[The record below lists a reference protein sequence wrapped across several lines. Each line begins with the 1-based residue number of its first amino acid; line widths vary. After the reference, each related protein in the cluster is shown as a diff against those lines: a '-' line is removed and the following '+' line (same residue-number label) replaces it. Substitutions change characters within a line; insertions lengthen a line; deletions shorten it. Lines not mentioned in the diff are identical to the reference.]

1 MSDLSITS
9 MTVAPAV
16 GAESH
21 GIAHHPMH
29 TATAGPEV
37 GPAALSVGDPL
48 ALGLAGFGVA
58 VGVVG
63 VTNAGF
69 LGAAVTP
76 VAFGTVI
83 ASGFLVQLIAGL
95 LAFRRG
101 ETFVGVVFCSWSAFF
116 LGIAL
121 LAVVFAPQIAQAGGS
136 PGDAF
141 GIYLIAWG
149 IVSTYHWIA
158 AMVTIKLNILIFG
171 LGTCALYVLGVAA
184 FMGNATLNSIGG
196 WLQIVTGALML
207 YLSAATLINEM
218 HSRRILPVA

>member
-1 MSDLSITS
+1 MSDLSTPA
-9 MTVAPAV
+9 MTVAPAIR
-16 GAESH
+16 AESL
-21 GIAHHPMH
+21 GIAHHPVH
-29 TATAGPEV
+29 TATAGPEA
-37 GPAALSVGDPL
+37 GPAAAAVGDPL

-63 VTNAGF
+63 VTNAG
-69 LGAAVTP
+69 LLSAAVTP

-83 ASGFLVQLIAGL
+83 ASGFLLQLIAGL

-121 LAVVFAPQIAQAGGS
+121 LAVVFAPQIALAGGS

-141 GIYLIAWG
+141 GIYLIAWAV
-149 IVSTYHWIA
+149 VSTYHWIA
-158 AMVTIKLNILIFG
+158 AMVTIKVNVLIFG

-184 FMGNATLNSIGG
+184 FMGNSTLNSIGG

-218 HSRRILPVA
+218 HGRRVLPVA

>member
-1 MSDLSITS
+1 MSDLSTPA
-9 MTVAPAV
+9 MTVAPAIR
-16 GAESH
+16 AESH

-76 VAFGTVI
+76 VALGTVI

-101 ETFVGVVFCSWSAFF
+101 ETFVGVVFCSWSAF
-116 LGIAL
+116 
-121 LAVVFAPQIAQAGGS
+121 
-136 PGDAF
+136 
-141 GIYLIAWG
+141 
-149 IVSTYHWIA
+149 
-158 AMVTIKLNILIFG
+158 
-171 LGTCALYVLGVAA
+171 
-184 FMGNATLNSIGG
+184 
-196 WLQIVTGALML
+196 
-207 YLSAATLINEM
+207 
-218 HSRRILPVA
+218 